1 MTLYDV
7 ILLCLALAASA
18 HFISIAMLLIRP
30 YMQPQTL
37 PVLRPPITIL
47 RPACGIENYIEETLA
62 SAYAIDYPD
71 FEIVFCVA
79 DPADPVVPVIEK
91 LIAAHPVIPS
101 RLLTGDDRI
110 SVNPKLNNLVKG
122 WRAAR
127 HEWIVMTDSN
137 VQLAPDYLDRL
148 LACWGPGVGLVSS
161 PPVGSRPESNGAEL
175 ECAFLNTYQARWQL
189 TADDIGKGYA
199 QGKTLFWHR
208 DDLER
213 AGGITALATATAE
226 DIASTRLV
234 RAAGLNVKLVRRPF
248 PQPLGRR
255 TLKQVW
261 RRQVR
266 WAQLRRNDLP
276 QVFWFEPFSFSLIVL
291 LPAAIAAACG
301 ALPLGLLALLL
312 VAWYGAEAVLAEAFG
327 WHFGPRTIPAWI
339 ARDLL
344 LPAVWLSGAVNSRY
358 EWQGH
363 RVDVGPVTWTKSDA
377 GVARLTTGPVVG
389 NGSDRR

>member
-30 YMQPQTL
+30 HLQPQTL
-37 PVLRPPITIL
+37 PVQRPPITII

-71 FEIVFCVA
+71 FEILFCVA
-79 DPADPVVPVIEK
+79 DPADPIVPVIER
-91 LIAAHPVIPS
+91 LIAAHPGIPS

-110 SVNPKLNNLVKG
+110 SVNPKLNNIVKG
-122 WRAAR
+122 WREAR

-137 VQLAPDYLDRL
+137 VLLAPDYLDRL

-161 PPVGSRPESNGAEL
+161 PPVGSRPESMGAEL

-189 TADDIGKGYA
+189 AADAIGNGYA

-213 AGGITALATATAE
+213 AGGITALAAATAE

-276 QVFWFEPFSFSLIVL
+276 QVFWFEPFSFALIVL
-291 LPAAIAAACG
+291 LPGAIAAAYG
-301 ALPLGLLALLL
+301 AFPPDLLALLL
-312 VAWYGAEAVLAEAFG
+312 AAWYGAEAVLAAAFG
-327 WHFGPRTIPAWI
+327 WHFGLRTVPAWI

-344 LPAVWLSGAVNSRY
+344 LPAVWLSGASNSGY

-363 RVDVGPVTWTKSDA
+363 RVEIGPGTWTKSDA
-377 GVARLTTGPVVG
+377 GSR
-389 NGSDRR
+389 S